1 MKFRNSDEMKVKL
14 AVLMTCHNRRDTTLA
29 CLQAL
34 YQQNASFDVYLVDDG
49 SSDGTSDA
57 VRTNYPEVKSLEGN
71 GNLFWVGGM
80 RLAFSEALKD
90 GYEYYLWLND
100 DTILEPDALSSLLE
114 THEFLKKRDY
124 LNSIVVGSVK
134 DPVTGKY
141 TYGGRVRSKRRFS
154 HTFEAVEPSKEPK
167 ECDTMQGNIV
177 LIPHA
182 VAKKVGNLDTA
193 FTHQRGD
200 LDYGL
205 RARKLGCSI
214 WVAPEYLGTCS
225 QNSVRGSWAD
235 TSLPIHKRLQ
245 KAFQVKGFPIREWT
259 IFTKRHSGFF
269 WFIYWTFPYL
279 RAVIGYRNLSAS
291 PTFCEDV
298 KQETFNSRF

>member
-1 MKFRNSDEMKVKL
+1 MSKSDNQTKHPEL

-34 YQQNASFDVYLVDDG
+34 YQQKINFDVYLVDDG
-49 SSDGTSDA
+49 SSDGTSD
-57 VRTNYPEVKSLEGN
+57 VVKRYYPEVNILEGN

-90 GYEYYLWLND
+90 GYDYYLWLND
-100 DTILEPDALSSLLE
+100 DTLLEPDALSNLLN
-114 THEFLKKRDY
+114 THQLLIKRGY
-124 LNSIVVGSVK
+124 PNSIVVGSMK
-134 DPVTGKY
+134 NPVTGKY
-141 TYGGRVRSKRRFS
+141 SYGGRVRSKGRFS
-154 HTFEAVEPSKEPK
+154 HTFENVEPEREPK
-167 ECDTMQGNIV
+167 ECDTMQGNVV
-177 LIPHA
+177 LIPHV
-182 VAKKVGNLDTA
+182 VAEKVGNLDTA

-205 RARKLGCSI
+205 RAGKLGCSI
-214 WVAPEYLGTCS
+214 WVAPGYLGTCS
-225 QNSVRGSWAD
+225 QNNVHGSWVD

-245 KAFQVKGFPIREWT
+245 KVFQVKGFPIREWT
-259 IFTKRHSGFF
+259 TFTKRHSGPF

-279 RAVIGYRNLSAS
+279 RAVIGYRTLSAS

-298 KQETFNSRF
+298 EQENSNSH